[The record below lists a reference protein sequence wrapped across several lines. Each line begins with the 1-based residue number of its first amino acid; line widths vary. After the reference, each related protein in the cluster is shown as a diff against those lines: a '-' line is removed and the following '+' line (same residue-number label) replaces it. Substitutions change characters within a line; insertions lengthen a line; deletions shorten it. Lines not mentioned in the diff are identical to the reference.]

1 MIPLATA
8 VAAPAVAAA
17 SYRALAAG
25 ILVLVSLLLAGAAG
39 WVANGW
45 RHGAEL
51 ADLQRAHAEFRA
63 TLSETALADVQA
75 DAATIRQAATEFA
88 TIQSTLAPRMT
99 ALTKELR
106 NAKPLPAD
114 CRPDPVRVRNLDA
127 AIDAANKSIP
137 R

>member
-1 MIPLATA
+1 MIP
-8 VAAPAVAAA
+8 APYRAAA
-17 SYRALAAG
+17 GGVVVLLG
-25 ILVLVSLLLAGAAG
+25 IGLAGAAG

-45 RHGAEL
+45 RHGAEIAEL
-51 ADLQRAHAEFRA
+51 RRAHAEFRA
-63 TLSETALADVQA
+63 GLSESALVSLQA
-75 DAATIRQAATEFA
+75 DAAVMQRAAGELA

-106 NAKPLPAD
+106 NAPKLPAD

-127 AIDAANKSIP
+127 AIDAANQAIP

>member
-17 SYRALAAG
+17 SYRTLAAG
-25 ILVLVSLLLAGAAG
+25 ILVLVGLLLAGAAG

-45 RHGAEL
+45 RHGVEL

-75 DAATIRQAATEFA
+75 DAATIRAAATEFA

-106 NAKPLPAD
+106 NVPKLPVG
-114 CRPDPVRVRNLDA
+114 CVPGPERVRNLDA
-127 AIDAANKSIP
+127 AIDAANQAIT

>member
-1 MIPLATA
+1 MIP
-8 VAAPAVAAA
+8 AP
-17 SYRALAAG
+17 YRALAAG
-25 ILVLVSLLLAGAAG
+25 VAVLVGLLLAGAAG

-45 RHGAEL
+45 RHGTEI
-51 ADLQRAHAEFRA
+51 ADLQRAHADFRA
-63 TLSETALADVQA
+63 TLSEAALADVQA

-88 TIQSTLAPRMT
+88 AIQSTLAPRMT

-106 NAKPLPAD
+106 NAKPLPPD

-127 AIDAANKSIP
+127 AIDAANQAIP

>member
-1 MIPLATA
+1 MIP
-8 VAAPAVAAA
+8 APYRAAA
-17 SYRALAAG
+17 AG
-25 ILVLVSLLLAGAAG
+25 VVVLLGIGMAGAAG

-51 ADLQRAHAEFRA
+51 ADLRRAHAEFRA
-63 TLSETALADVQA
+63 GLSEQALLDVQT
-75 DAATIRQAATEFA
+75 DARAIRTAAAEFVA
-88 TIQSTLAPRMT
+88 IQSTLAPRMT

-106 NAKPLPAD
+106 NAKPLPPD

-127 AIDAANKSIP
+127 AIDAANQAIP

>member
-1 MIPLATA
+1 MIP
-8 VAAPAVAAA
+8 AP
-17 SYRALAAG
+17 YRALAGG
-25 ILVLVSLLLAGAAG
+25 ILVLVGLLLAGAAG

-45 RHGAEL
+45 RHGAEIAEL
-51 ADLQRAHAEFRA
+51 RRAHAEFRA
-63 TLSETALADVQA
+63 GLSESALVSLQQ
-75 DAATIRQAATEFA
+75 DAAKMQRAAGELA

-127 AIDAANKSIP
+127 AIDAANQVIA

>member
-1 MIPLATA
+1 MIP
-8 VAAPAVAAA
+8 AP
-17 SYRALAAG
+17 YRALAAAL
-25 ILVLVSLLLAGAAG
+25 LVLIGLLLAGTAG

-45 RHGAEL
+45 RHSAEL

-63 TLSETALADVQA
+63 SLSERALADVQA
-75 DAATIRQAATEFA
+75 DTAAIRAAATEFA

-114 CRPDPVRVRNLDA
+114 CRPDAARVRNLDA
-127 AIDAANKSIP
+127 AIDAANKVIP